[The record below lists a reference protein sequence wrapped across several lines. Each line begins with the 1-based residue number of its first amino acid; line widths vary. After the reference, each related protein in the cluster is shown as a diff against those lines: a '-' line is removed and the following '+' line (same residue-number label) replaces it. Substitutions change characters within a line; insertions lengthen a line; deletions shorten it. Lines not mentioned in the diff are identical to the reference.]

1 MDAPAGPTVCGCC
14 DRSIGF
20 LTCHVE
26 KNTAQHCRN
35 GNAAAVPVHPS
46 RDRMV
51 DRSSSVAAKA
61 QLGYHIPA
69 RDSSGRRFQFTWRA
83 IWARIPALAKV
94 AFPDINGTWK
104 GTLHSNWKD
113 PKTGLSPGPI
123 ETTVW
128 IRQTLLSVSVRQQTK
143 ESPSWSTPCLFR
155 RTPKLIDID
164 SVLLRQPTSRQRRRS
179 FAGSRRRL
187 QSRNEFGARPRHHE
201 RTILHIAFDCRE
213 HGA

>member
-1 MDAPAGPTVCGCC
+1 MWRKTQLSIVVTATLLLCLCIQAVIEWLTGQAPSP
-14 DRSIGF
+14 
-20 LTCHVE
+20 L
-26 KNTAQHCRN
+26 KL
-35 GNAAAVPVHPS
+35 
-46 RDRMV
+46 
-51 DRSSSVAAKA
+51 SSVIIFLLATVLVAV
-61 QLGYHIPA
+61 
-69 RDSSGRRFQFTWRA
+69 FNFTWRA

-164 SVLLRQPTSRQRRRS
+164 SGTLTTTDLTPTSPLFRRITTAS
-179 FAGSRRRL
+179 AVSK
-187 QSRNEFGARPRHHE
+187 
-201 RTILHIAFDCRE
+201 
-213 HGA
+213 